1 MKNFKI
7 LLNMTFLVLLSTMI
21 ASCNGGG
28 GSGSEQENTGTK
40 RISLKLNWTP
50 PSERADGS
58 RLYPY
63 EIGGYEILYR
73 KNSSPDWNSIVIYD
87 DQSWVLDKYEIKDLS
102 TGTYEIKMATF
113 DIDGRFSTYS
123 DPVKVDKY

>member
-1 MKNFKI
+1 
-7 LLNMTFLVLLSTMI
+7 MTFLVLLSTMI